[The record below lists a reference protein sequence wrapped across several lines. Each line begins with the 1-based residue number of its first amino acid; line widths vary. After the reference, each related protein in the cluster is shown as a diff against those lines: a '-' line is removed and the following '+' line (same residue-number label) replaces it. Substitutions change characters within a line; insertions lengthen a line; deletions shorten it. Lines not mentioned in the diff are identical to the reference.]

1 MALLATLPAPHSEP
15 EPSRHPGRPP
25 LSVEEREARRQARNQ
40 ARNQARRDQRRAA
53 REAQTPLPA
62 MEAAPLPA
70 PPPVVCAAPSVPEAP
85 PRVYFALGQRARAL
99 LGFGLGAFVPL
110 ASYMEIHFE
119 VGTHPQLWFLVAGA
133 LAYSAISVY
142 TWAVEAFHYRLKALG
157 FVVLLEGTMTFCSIA
172 WLSLAGLAI
181 LMILNAITAAVTLQ
195 RPEPASGFESME
207 ANQLRRSP
215 DSGLSILNI

>member
-1 MALLATLPAPHSEP
+1 MALLATLPN
-15 EPSRHPGRPP
+15 PSSTPKPTRRGRPP
-25 LSVEEREARRQARNQ
+25 LSPEEHEQRRRDRNRARRE
-40 ARNQARRDQRRAA
+40 QRRAA
-53 REAQTPLPA
+53 HESAQ
-62 MEAAPLPA
+62 
-70 PPPVVCAAPSVPEAP
+70 PPVVEVAEPEPLAVAP

-142 TWAVEAFHYRLKALG
+142 TWAVEAFHYRIKALG
-157 FVVLLEGTMTFCSIA
+157 FVVLLEGTMTFCSIT

-195 RPEPASGFESME
+195 ARTPHIE
-207 ANQLRRSP
+207 RSP
-215 DSGLSILNI
+215 DSGLSILA

>member
-1 MALLATLPAPHSEP
+1 MALLATVPT
-15 EPSRHPGRPP
+15 PSGIAEVTHRGRPP
-25 LSVEEREARRQARNQ
+25 LSPEERERRRSARNKV
-40 ARNQARRDQRRAA
+40 RREQRRAA
-53 REAQTPLPA
+53 RAAIEQQQTPA
-62 MEAAPLPA
+62 SA
-70 PPPVVCAAPSVPEAP
+70 PPQPPATDPQQAPPTSAT
-85 PRVYFALGQRARAL
+85 PRVYFALGQRARAV

-119 VGTHPQLWFLVAGA
+119 VAAHPQLWFLVAGA

-142 TWAVEAFHYRLKALG
+142 TWAVKAFHYRLKALG
-157 FVVLLEGTMTFCSIA
+157 FVVLLEGTMTFCGIE
-172 WLSLAGLAI
+172 WLSLAGLSI
-181 LMILNAITAAVTLQ
+181 LMVLNAITAAVTLQ

>member
-85 PRVYFALGQRARAL
+85 PRRLLRPRPARPRPAWLWPGCFRSLSQLYRDPHGSGQAPRAVVSRGGRARL
-99 LGFGLGAFVPL
+99 F
-110 ASYMEIHFE
+110 HNRR
-119 VGTHPQLWFLVAGA
+119 H
-133 LAYSAISVY
+133 
-142 TWAVEAFHYRLKALG
+142 TWAVKAFHYRLKALG
-157 FVVLLEGTMTFCSIA
+157 FVVLLEGTMTFCGIE
-172 WLSLAGLAI
+172 WLSLAGLSI
-181 LMILNAITAAVTLQ
+181 LMVLNAITAAVTLQ